1 MYKIVGTKGIC
12 DFIGYKN
19 TEEEANALVLKWEE
33 LGLSCVI
40 IKEQVQ

>member
-12 DFIGYKN
+12 DFIGYKD